1 MIGPLKLAWRYVRY
15 YWGKTLILIAAIFL
29 TAFLPL
35 VVRILL
41 DQFNVR
47 ITQRASATPL
57 VLGARG
63 SRLDLTLHA
72 LYFQVRAPGTVA
84 HGLTREIESTGW
96 ATAVPLYSVHSA
108 HGYPVV
114 GTSLEYFSFRGLTLE
129 QGDPL
134 LILGDC
140 VLGANVAR
148 QLELAPGDTL
158 ITDRE
163 NVVDIAGKYPLKLHV
178 RGVLR
183 AQHTSDDW
191 AVFVDLKT
199 AWVIDGLGHGHQNL
213 EQIQDEG
220 LVASRE
226 GGVIVAR
233 ASVLPYLEITEENI
247 DSFHF
252 HGDVD
257 SFPLTAVIAVPPD
270 TASETK
276 LLGRYLVDSAD
287 VQIVQPIAVIQEL
300 MGLVFQVKKFFDLN
314 ALLVSLG
321 TLALLVLVLML
332 SVRLRKREMETLFK
346 LGCRRG
352 TMAVLILGEVGIILL
367 VSAVLLVAAV
377 WLTTWIAGDLVQRLL
392 VGA

>member
-15 YWGKTLILIAAIFL
+15 YWGKSLILVTAIFL

-41 DQFNVR
+41 NQFNMR
-47 ITQRASATPL
+47 ITQRAAATPL

-84 HGLTREIESTGW
+84 HGLAREIDATGW
-96 ATAVPLYSVHSA
+96 GTAVPIYSVHTA
-108 HGYPVV
+108 QGFPVV

-129 QGDPL
+129 RGDSL

-140 VLGANVAR
+140 VLGAKAAE
-148 QLELAPGDTL
+148 QLELEPGDTL

-178 RGVLR
+178 RGVLQP
-183 AQHTSDDW
+183 QHSSDDW

-213 EQIQDEG
+213 EQVQDEG
-220 LVASRE
+220 LVAGRDN
-226 GGVIVAR
+226 GVIVAR

-252 HGDVD
+252 HGDAD
-257 SFPLTAVIAVPPD
+257 RFPLTAVIAVPPD

-276 LLGRYLVDSAD
+276 LLGRYLVDSSNI
-287 VQIVQPIAVIQEL
+287 QIVQPEAVIQEL
-300 MGLVFQVKKFFDLN
+300 MGLVFQVKRFFDLN

-332 SVRLRKREMETLFK
+332 SVRLRRREMETLFK

-352 TMAVLILGEVGIILL
+352 TMAVLILGEVGLILTA
-367 VSAVLLVAAV
+367 SAAILVAAI
-377 WLTTWIAGDLVQRLL
+377 WFTTWIAGDLVQRLMI
-392 VGA
+392 GA